1 MYSVFERRMQGSR
14 PIPPLSVC
22 VSLRVGKLDHG
33 LNSCAVADGME
44 GITNCKYLI
53 ISFVSGTGAAANPSL
68 CIIHT
73 IVYSILPR
81 AILQLLLVTSANA

>member
-1 MYSVFERRMQGSR
+1 
-14 PIPPLSVC
+14 
-22 VSLRVGKLDHG
+22 
-33 LNSCAVADGME
+33 ME

-73 IVYSILPR
+73 IVYSTLPR
-81 AILQLLLVTSANA
+81 AILQLLLVTSANAWNKIILNQAEISGSRSGKDRKMDSGFISSYCSLD